1 MRKTT
6 IAAFVIL
13 LGGFGALLWM
23 LHFYTRQV
31 REESAASGDWTK
43 ELRAAGSLAP
53 DTMVKLRRGPSGPDD
68 PVPDKGT
75 YGLVVEVTL
84 SEAAIAKDPK
94 GAETSAWLARSAFE
108 RYGDDRPIDWVRVH
122 VFRGGDAPVG
132 AIAFTRVP
140 RGEPLPVASKKEGA
154 PAPPP
159 P

>member
-23 LHFYTRQV
+23 LNFYTRQV
-31 REESAASGDWTK
+31 RQEIAASGDWTK

-75 YGLVVEVTL
+75 YGLVVEVDRRERRL
-84 SEAAIAKDPK
+84 DEGAACRGIPGPRHDGEAAAGP
-94 GAETSAWLARSAFE
+94 ERAR
-108 RYGDDRPIDWVRVH
+108 RPRAGQGHVRPRR
-122 VFRGGDAPVG
+122 RGRSPRAATG
-132 AIAFTRVP
+132 RRSCVP
-140 RGEPLPVASKKEGA
+140 RDPW
-154 PAPPP
+154 PPTRW
-159 P
+159 